1 MCLEMVRQ
9 PEVFD
14 QLVKLRPDDWRVW
27 LARGR
32 LFANQRK
39 WGKAAADYTRTLQ
52 LLEAAFAD
60 EAVAADLEVLRT
72 HASVMNELASLR
84 LLTADRAGYLELC
97 TVVAREH
104 QKTEDA
110 VTLSLACRTLA
121 LGPGGASE
129 SQSSAIRF
137 GELAVAKYP
146 DFAWNRYALALA
158 NCRAGRDADAIKGLE
173 ESLRMHPAWV
183 GRGQNFAL
191 LAIACAHLNRN
202 TEARDWL
209 GRAQTLVKETD
220 ATYSKYVFGYASTEY
235 LGDWLSLQVL
245 LREAESIVNPATGP
259 SDAK

>member
-1 MCLEMVRQ
+1 
-9 PEVFD
+9 
-14 QLVKLRPDDWRVW
+14 
-27 LARGR
+27 
-32 LFANQRK
+32 
-39 WGKAAADYTRTLQ
+39 
-52 LLEAAFAD
+52 
-60 EAVAADLEVLRT
+60 LEVLRT

-121 LGPGGASE
+121 QGPGGASE
-129 SQSSAIRF
+129 SQSKAIRF
-137 GELAVAKYP
+137 GELAVAKSP
-146 DFAWNRYALALA
+146 DFAWNRFALALA
-158 NCRAGRDADAIKGLE
+158 CCRAGRDADAIKRLE
-173 ESLRMHPAWV
+173 ESLRMHPAWI
-183 GRGQNFAL
+183 GRGQNHAL

-245 LREAESIVNPATGP
+245 LREADALVNGAADP
-259 SDAK
+259 SGAR